1 MPANVSTNT
10 MTLLWNFLLDRR
22 GLTWLLIAS
31 TVAYG
36 VFSMVSMQKE
46 SSPEVQV
53 PFAIVTTILP
63 GASPEDVETL
73 ITNDIESAVGNIEN
87 IKNLTSTSRE
97 GVSTVAI
104 EFEASAD
111 IDTSIQDVRDE
122 VDKVRGEL
130 PSDASDPLVSD
141 INFADQPILIAA
153 LSSDLTATDFK
164 AFADEVQDRLEQLP
178 GVSRADVSGVRGA
191 EVTVIVRR
199 ESLLAYGLSLGEVVQ
214 AISLQNATLPI
225 GSLETDGVEYT
236 VSLESSL
243 TDPDEV
249 AGLPVATRDGRA
261 ITLAD
266 IALVASGVEESSTI
280 SRVQT
285 GDTPSAQAATF
296 TIYKQ
301 RGADITTITD
311 AVRTLLT
318 EIDNESDTITAYV
331 SYDAGEDIRRDLR
344 ELTRVGLEAVLL
356 VMIALFAT
364 LGWREA
370 LVAGLSI
377 PLSILVS
384 FIALKES
391 GNTLN
396 FISLFS
402 LILSIGILVD
412 SAIVITEAIHV
423 NIRKG
428 YANFVAARMALK
440 EYSTPL
446 IAGTMTTIAVFLPLF
461 TISGVTGE
469 FIKSIPFTVIFV
481 LLASIVVA
489 LGMTPLIAAVSF
501 KQTATSPLEE
511 RQERYAEVM
520 RAWYRRK
527 IVWFLDH
534 RKRKQ
539 WFVWGMVALFFA
551 ALALP
556 VTGIVKA
563 LFFPQSDI
571 DFVYIEIEEAQGTP
585 LAHTDLAARAV
596 EEVLYEVPEVESFTT
611 TVGRGST
618 FNENAQSG
626 ARFASININLA
637 KDRKRTSSEVVADI
651 DERVAEFRTFT
662 VRVSAPSNGPPSGAP
677 IKITLSGDDLAALKR
692 SSADVTDILAGV
704 AGAHDVVSSAEADA
718 SEIVLS
724 VDRTKA
730 AELGLSPLAI
740 AQTLR
745 TAVFGTEATTIK
757 KGSDEIRVVV
767 KTDLNRAFSTA
778 ADTNAASVDAL
789 RELPVPTANGTV
801 LLGSVL
807 DVSLRGANDVI
818 SHEDQERIVTV
829 TSQLDAGAYA
839 ADVTA
844 EFSRRAQS
852 ELTLPDGVTMTVGGE
867 NEDVNQSFQDMFRAL
882 IIGMLLVFVILI
894 FEFNQYRLAIFV
906 LSVVPLSLIGVLFGL
921 LLTNQPVSFPTM
933 LGFIAL
939 AGVVVNHAIILVD
952 VFNRMRREHPE
963 MSTREI
969 VIEGGAIRLR
979 PILLTKITAI
989 IGLIPLLFASDLWMP
1004 IAVAM
1009 IFGLSFTG
1017 VLTLIFLPIL
1027 YLKFCKAPHET
1038 GGTSEGRSDFP
1049 DDEDEEANVRPMAH
1063 IGAVLKEKYEIS
1075 SLIKRTAP
1083 SPRKGGLGWGLSVLF
1098 VSIAFLSPLT
1108 SLAYIYD
1115 TTNIHY
1121 AYHEAPASFSVDESG
1136 DTLGATVSGIPFRQY
1151 SIASNYGIRLQR
1163 FEIGLAYWYVSD
1175 RGVIWAESDLAAL
1188 SVYLSLV

>member
-1 MPANVSTNT
+1 
-10 MTLLWNFLLDRR
+10 
-22 GLTWLLIAS
+22 
-31 TVAYG
+31 
-36 VFSMVSMQKE
+36 
-46 SSPEVQV
+46 
-53 PFAIVTTILP
+53 FAIITTILP

-104 EFEASAD
+104 EFQADAD

-122 VDKVRGEL
+122 VDKVRGDL
-130 PSDASDPLVSD
+130 PGDASDPLVSD

-153 LSSDLTATDFK
+153 VSNDLTAADFK
-164 AFADEVQDRLEQLP
+164 AFADTIQDQLEQLP
-178 GVSRADVSGVRGA
+178 GVSRADVSGVRGP

-199 ESLLAYGLSLGEVVQ
+199 ESLLAYGLTLGEVVQ
-214 AISLQNATLPI
+214 AISLQNTTLPI
-225 GSLETDGVEYT
+225 GSLETNGIEYT
-236 VSLESSL
+236 VSLESDL
-243 TDPDEV
+243 TDPNSI
-249 AGLPVATRDGRA
+249 AALPVTTRDGRT
-261 ITLAD
+261 IPLSD
-266 IALVASGVEESSTI
+266 IALVASGVEEATTI
-280 SRVQT
+280 SRIQT
-285 GDTPSAQAATF
+285 GDTPSTQAATF

-301 RGADITTITD
+301 RGADVTTITD
-311 AVRTLLT
+311 SVRALLT
-318 EIDNESDTITAYV
+318 TIDTESDTIATYV
-331 SYDAGEDIRRDLR
+331 SFDAGEDIRRDLR
-344 ELTRVGLEAVLL
+344 ELTRTGLEAVLL

-391 GNTLN
+391 GNTIN

-428 YANFVAARMALK
+428 YANVLAARMALK

-446 IAGTMTTIAVFLPLF
+446 IAGTLTTIAVFIPLF

-511 RQERYAEVM
+511 RQERYAEAM

-539 WFVWGMVALFFA
+539 WFVWGMVGLFIA

-556 VTGIVKA
+556 ITGIVKA
-563 LFFPQSDI
+563 VFFPQSDI
-571 DFVYIEIEEAQGTP
+571 DFVYIELEEAQGTP
-585 LAHTDLAARAV
+585 LERTDLATRAV
-596 EEVLYEVPEVESFTT
+596 EEVLYEVSEIESFTT
-611 TVGRGST
+611 TVGRGSS

-637 KDRKRTSSEVVADI
+637 KDRERTSSEIVTDI
-651 DERVAEFRTFT
+651 ENRVSAFRTFT
-662 VRVSAPSNGPPSGAP
+662 VRVSEPNNGPPSGAP
-677 IKITLSGDDLAALKR
+677 VKITLAGDDLSTLKR
-692 SSADVTDILAGV
+692 TSADVSKILTSIP
-704 AGAHDVVSSAEADA
+704 GARDVVSSAEADA

-724 VDRTKA
+724 VDRVKA
-730 AELGLSPLAI
+730 AELGLSPLTI

-757 KGSDEIRVVV
+757 KGADEIRVVV
-767 KTDLNRAFSTA
+767 KTDLNRSFNTA
-778 ADTNAASVDAL
+778 ADTNIATVDTL
-789 RELPVPTANGTV
+789 RELPVQTPNGTI

-807 DVSLRGANDVI
+807 NVSLRGANDVI
-818 SHEDQERIVTV
+818 SHEDQERTV
-829 TSQLDAGAYA
+829 TITGQLDGGAYA
-839 ADVTA
+839 TDVTT
-844 EFSRRAQS
+844 EFSRRAQA
-852 ELTLPDGVTMTVGGE
+852 ELALPDDVIMTVGGE
-867 NEDVNQSFQDMFRAL
+867 NEDVNQSFKDMFRAL
-882 IIGMLLVFVILI
+882 IIGMLLVFVILM
-894 FEFNQYRLAIFV
+894 FEFNQYRLALFV

-921 LLTNQPVSFPTM
+921 LVTNQPVSFPTM

-952 VFNRMRREHPE
+952 VFNRLRIENPQ
-963 MSTREI
+963 MSTREV

-1009 IFGLSFTG
+1009 IFGLAFTG

-1027 YLKFCKAPHET
+1027 YLKFCKAPHEMA
-1038 GGTSEGRSDFP
+1038 GTHKTHDNSPHEE
-1049 DDEDEEANVRPMAH
+1049 EDIVTRPMAH
-1063 IGAVLKEKYEIS
+1063 IGDVLKERYEESALMQRVDTREVRTDTPFIHKSSTGIS
-1075 SLIKRTAP
+1075 AAGIALCFIILATTGTAHA
-1083 SPRKGGLGWGLSVLF
+1083 SVYDNTNIQTLYHEM
-1098 VSIAFLSPLT
+1098 PLT
-1108 SLAYIYD
+1108 F
-1115 TTNIHY
+1115 T
-1121 AYHEAPASFSVDESG
+1121 FDEEG
-1136 DTLGATVSGIPFRQY
+1136 TVTGETVSGITFRQY
-1151 SIASNYGIRLQR
+1151 RITNSEAIRLQR
-1163 FEIGLAYWYVSD
+1163 FEIGLAFWYVSD
-1175 RGVIWAESDLAAL
+1175 RGVIYANNDLTAL
-1188 SVYLSLV
+1188 SLYLSRPA